1 MQLESGQSNL
11 ELNVDFVLL
20 ASSTLEDALET
31 LLGLM
36 LGVSLSA
43 ACGFRIFV
51 PMLAMSIATLS
62 GHMTLASGFEWIGT
76 PEACT
81 AFAIA
86 TVLEVGGYY
95 IPWVDNL
102 LDTIATPTAVVAG
115 TLVTASAIGEMS
127 PLVQWTLA
135 VVLGGGAAGITQ
147 GMTDVLRVVSTTT
160 TGGFANPLLSTME
173 LGTAATLSGLAITV
187 PALAGILVIGLL
199 IFSVQK
205 ILKFLRRRARHNA
218 SQSLAR
224 LE

>member
-1 MQLESGQSNL
+1 M
-11 ELNVDFVLL
+11 
-20 ASSTLEDALET
+20 ET
-31 LLGLM
+31 LLSLM

-51 PMLAMSIATLS
+51 PMLAMSIAALS

-76 PEACT
+76 PAAFG

-86 TVLEVGGYY
+86 AALEVGGYY
-95 IPWVDNL
+95 IPWLDSL
-102 LDTIATPTAVVAG
+102 LDAVATPTAIVAG
-115 TLVTASAIGEMS
+115 TIATASAVGEVS

-135 VVLGGGAAGITQ
+135 VILGGGSAGITQ
-147 GMTDVLRVVSTTT
+147 GMTDVLRVVSTST
-160 TGGFANPLLSTME
+160 TGGLANPLLSTME

-199 IFSVQK
+199 VFSIQK
-205 ILKFLRRRARHNA
+205 LWKFLHKRAKPNL
-218 SQSLAR
+218 SESIAR